1 MPSLE
6 CDIIKPIN
14 ATDHNYSNKII
25 YFSFDSRDK
34 KLTKIWSSLIQKQK
48 VIELANNLII
58 ANNMILFFHLCNT
71 EINLARL
78 F

>member
-34 KLTKIWSSLIQKQK
+34 KLTKICSSQLQKQK
-48 VIELANNLII
+48 VVELASNIVV
-58 ANNMILFFHLCNT
+58 ANNKILIFSFV
-71 EINLARL
+71 
-78 F
+78 